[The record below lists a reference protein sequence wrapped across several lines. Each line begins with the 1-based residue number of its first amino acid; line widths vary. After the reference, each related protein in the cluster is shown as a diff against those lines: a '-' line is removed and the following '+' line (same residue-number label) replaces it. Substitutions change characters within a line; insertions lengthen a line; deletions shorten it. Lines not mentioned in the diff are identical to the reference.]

1 MKKILESA
9 KGNLSFFSDD
19 IETLEKIFQISSEN
33 DETDDALANIRY
45 YLREIERELKRIEN
59 NI

>member
-45 YLREIERELKRIEN
+45 YLREIENELKRIEN

>member
-19 IETLEKIFQISSEN
+19 IETLEKIFQISS
-33 DETDDALANIRY
+33 
-45 YLREIERELKRIEN
+45 
-59 NI
+59 